1 MSLRTSPDVTD
12 ATGAKRYEARIGGK
26 LAGVST
32 YIRTPEL
39 IAFLHTEVET
49 EYEGQGVGSALARTA
64 LDEAR
69 TRGQKVLAACP
80 FIAGWIAHHP
90 DYQDLLYQPRSKV
103 SD

>member
-1 MSLRTSPDVTD
+1 MKPEVTD
-12 ATGAKRYEARIGGK
+12 VPDARRYEARIDGK
-26 LAGVST
+26 PAGFAT
-32 YIRTPEL
+32 YIRTPDMV
-39 IAFLHTEVET
+39 AFLHTEVEP

-69 TRGQKVLAACP
+69 TRGQRVLAACP

-90 DYQDLLYQPRSKV
+90 DYQDLEYRPSSKV

>member
-1 MSLRTSPDVTD
+1 MNVDVQDVPDE
-12 ATGAKRYEARIGGK
+12 KRYEARVDGK
-26 LAGVST
+26 PAGIAT

-39 IAFLHTEVET
+39 VAFLHTEVEP
-49 EYEGQGVGSALARTA
+49 EYEGKGVGSAIARAA

-69 TRGQKVLAACP
+69 ARGQRVLAVCP

-90 DYQDLLYQPRSKV
+90 DYQDLEYQPRSTV